1 MKGIDPWAECGT
13 CSPDRLVD
21 WLFFSPSGSQPQAD
35 RDIYVPSVGAWSR
48 NACTCRWDRRRV
60 RTCIICRSNDTG
72 TQANTCSTIPYM
84 HASHTSANS
93 VTTVTTTAAIFMS
106 GICSELHYH
115 GPDPAFVLAFVGFPA
130 CLCLS
135 QMSCLCRLCILSINV
150 NNLTCNIMKACGPCA
165 HRHIDTFFM
174 CVALCFVSTCP
185 SIPKS
190 VWVLLNVFLYFFIY
204 ILLCHICCL
213 KLLYFLPSS
222 LPFPSLTSSFSSWF
236 FSDAVFVSSPRP
248 AILHATFYISC
259 PAVLK
264 VFLF

>member
-1 MKGIDPWAECGT
+1 M
-13 CSPDRLVD
+13 
-21 WLFFSPSGSQPQAD
+21 
-35 RDIYVPSVGAWSR
+35 
-48 NACTCRWDRRRV
+48 

-93 VTTVTTTAAIFMS
+93 VTTVTTVTTTAAIFMS

-222 LPFPSLTSSFSSWF
+222 LPFPSLTSSFSS
-236 FSDAVFVSSPRP
+236 
-248 AILHATFYISC
+248 
-259 PAVLK
+259 
-264 VFLF
+264 